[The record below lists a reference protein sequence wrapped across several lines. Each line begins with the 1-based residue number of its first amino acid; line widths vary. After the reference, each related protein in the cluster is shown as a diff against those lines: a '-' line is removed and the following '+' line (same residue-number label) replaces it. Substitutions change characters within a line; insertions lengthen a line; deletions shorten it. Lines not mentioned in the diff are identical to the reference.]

1 MTKIKI
7 IVPTTSTSTS
17 GRPVIWDSDP
27 NVTNWDISGAKWDEW
42 YPYGQTKI
50 QGEKPKTIKYDII
63 KGRVV
68 SIGNIVPKVMKIR
81 GE

>member
-1 MTKIKI
+1 MPKIKTI
-7 IVPTTSTSTS
+7 IQTTSTSTS

-42 YPYGQTKI
+42 YPYGQPKI
-50 QGEKPKTIKYDII
+50 QGEIPKTRKYGII
-63 KGRVV
+63 KGR
-68 SIGNIVPKVMKIR
+68 IVGIPDEKPKILKVK